1 MMEEVTGRFIR
12 AQDEGGA
19 YMRALREMR
28 QGRKET
34 EWPPFLFPVPEGTG
48 LRLPHSVSGLFG
60 ARRYMEDPVLGCR
73 LHELTEAVLCN
84 EGEDIRD
91 IFSGNGAVVMAFRSS
106 MTLFDAVSPGDVFA
120 RALAAFFGGCGDP
133 WTLELISKDKD
144 FYGADSALRRHKVGG
159 YDDRGFFEDGVWEAE
174 QIPRE
179 ARMPTLLDLVL
190 KGESMTGMVRHYIYW
205 KDFSGYRLSAVASCI
220 RHHSLSLR
228 QAVTAALSEQGRKEL
243 AGAVARTFDGSVLDA
258 CDTSPLSAAEMFD
271 RMVATFRSEP
281 EAGRVLDRIAGDSLL
296 NKEKYP
302 PRKGIRGGGVY
313 C

>member
-1 MMEEVTGRFIR
+1 MMEEVTGRFIH
-12 AQDEGGA
+12 AQDESGA
-19 YMRALREMR
+19 YLRALREMR

-133 WTLELISKDKD
+133 WTLELISKEKE
-144 FYGADSALRRHKVGG
+144 FYSADSALRRYGVGG
-159 YDDRGFFEDGVWEAE
+159 YDDRGFFESGICEAE
-174 QIPRE
+174 EIPSGT
-179 ARMPTLLDLVL
+179 RMPTMLDLVL
-190 KGESMTGMVRHYIYW
+190 KGEGMTGMVRHHLYW
-205 KDFSGYRLSAVASCI
+205 KDFSDYRLSSVASCL
-220 RHHSLSLR
+220 RHYCIELR
-228 QAVTAALSEQGRKEL
+228 QAMIGACSAHGDKNLSVRI
-243 AGAVARTFDGSVLDA
+243 AHNFDSSVLDG
-258 CDTSPLSAAEMFD
+258 CDGGPLAAAEMFD

-281 EAGRVLDRIAGDSLL
+281 VASGVLDRIAGDSLL
-296 NKEKYP
+296 NREKYP
-302 PRKGIRGGGVY
+302 TRKGIRGGGVY

>member
-1 MMEEVTGRFIR
+1 MMEEVTDRFIR

-48 LRLPHSVSGLFG
+48 LRLPHSVSGLFE
-60 ARRYMEDPVLGCR
+60 ARRYIEDPVLGCS

-91 IFSGNGAVVMAFRSS
+91 IFSGSGAVVMAFRSS

-120 RALAAFFGGCGDP
+120 RALAAYFDGCGDP

-144 FYGADSALRRHKVGG
+144 FYGAESALRRYSVGG

-190 KGESMTGMVRHYIYW
+190 KGESMTGMVRHYLYW

-281 EAGRVLDRIAGDSLL
+281 VASGVLDRIAGDSLL
-296 NKEKYP
+296 NREKYP